1 MTNPTHYLPPFS
13 QIDVQFDGRTSIKE
27 FLQRYELLAISY
39 GWSEADKLRFFPQYL
54 RDGAK
59 AWYDMYRHAQAKL
72 LTKTYMDV
80 DLVWANLKTE
90 IEAAYAITETQENI
104 ALRLKEVTYQKCGSA
119 LSYVYAVL
127 SLLQRMDAGMTVEK
141 RIKYLLKGLPP
152 DLAVK
157 VYDQRPKTDMEVK
170 DILLHHEKFLAMY
183 PQKSNQLQKDVAG
196 SNWPELE
203 NTLKNLQLQSEN
215 TYMAKSNPTDF
226 SPNRN
231 GSFMTPN
238 RSGYSN
244 APNRS
249 GFDSPNPTGYFNSPN
264 RSGYTPNR
272 NGQNTSPNPNG
283 YQNTP
288 NSYNPQ
294 LAINAYSAS
303 HEPSTGGEGTG
314 RYFTRRG
321 DKPYS
326 IPNPNVIT
334 TNPDGDQS
342 LFKFIRQ
349 YRDEQGRPICWR
361 CGENGHDKL
370 DCPQRKRLMAR
381 AKNLMGTQS
390 GKPQEN

>member
-1 MTNPTHYLPPFS
+1 
-13 QIDVQFDGRTSIKE
+13 
-27 FLQRYELLAISY
+27 
-39 GWSEADKLRFFPQYL
+39 
-54 RDGAK
+54 
-59 AWYDMYRHAQAKL
+59 
-72 LTKTYMDV
+72 MDV

-231 GSFMTPN
+231 AGVVIHQTEMVKTHHQTQMVTKIPQIHTTHNWLSMHTQLLMN
-238 RSGYSN
+238 LRREEKELVGN
-244 APNRS
+244 IAMNKA
-249 GFDSPNPTGYFNSPN
+249 
-264 RSGYTPNR
+264 
-272 NGQNTSPNPNG
+272 GQYAGDVAKMVT
-283 YQNTP
+283 
-288 NSYNPQ
+288 
-294 LAINAYSAS
+294 IN
-303 HEPSTGGEGTG
+303 
-314 RYFTRRG
+314 
-321 DKPYS
+321 
-326 IPNPNVIT
+326 
-334 TNPDGDQS
+334 
-342 LFKFIRQ
+342 
-349 YRDEQGRPICWR
+349 
-361 CGENGHDKL
+361 
-370 DCPQRKRLMAR
+370 
-381 AKNLMGTQS
+381 
-390 GKPQEN
+390 